1 MSHGNKNYIPQLPSP
16 TEELDKISS
25 IEKKLDIVISALEA
39 KPESTKYLTA
49 QMIEKEFG
57 IDQRTILNRSN
68 LPPSDKR
75 YIPSLRMH
83 GRRKYFERKV
93 INRLLKLST

>member
-1 MSHGNKNYIPQLPSP
+1 MSHGNKKTTPQS
-16 TEELDKISS
+16 TSTSEEFDKISS

-68 LPPSDKR
+68 LHPTDKR
-75 YIPSLRMH
+75 YIPSLRMN

-93 INRLLKLST
+93 INRLLNPSR

>member
-1 MSHGNKNYIPQLPSP
+1 MSHEKDEKTPQSQFYE
-16 TEELDKISS
+16 EELKKIPT
-25 IEKKLDIVISALEA
+25 IEKKLDIVIEALNT
-39 KPESTKYLTA
+39 KPNTSKYLTA

-75 YIPSLRMH
+75 YIPSLRMN

-93 INRLLKLST
+93 INRLLNPAT

>member
-1 MSHGNKNYIPQLPSP
+1 MSDINKKNKPQSDSHS
-16 TEELDKISS
+16 ENFDKISS

-39 KPESTKYLTA
+39 KPKSTKYLTA

-75 YIPSLRMH
+75 YIPSLKMN

-93 INRLLKLST
+93 INRLLNPAK